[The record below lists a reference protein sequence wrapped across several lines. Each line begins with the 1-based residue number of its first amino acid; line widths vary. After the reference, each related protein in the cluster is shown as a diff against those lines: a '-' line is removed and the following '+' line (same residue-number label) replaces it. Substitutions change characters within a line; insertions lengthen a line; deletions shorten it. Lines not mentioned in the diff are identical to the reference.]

1 MAQQQLKLETMQP
14 ITGEALI
21 SRYQR
26 EFLMVAGKDS
36 VGKTCSVVAMAKY
49 VEEVFPD
56 NKFHLIDSENKV
68 AGALRSFGADAPR
81 NIAYYKCPTMNAVT
95 DGAERVMETY
105 KPGDWLGVES
115 MSRIWE
121 MAQDMGYQEVSGMGK
136 AAYLKRWRRAGKQGG
151 PIPKPDDLW
160 SIVKGAHNGAFLDLL
175 VEKDDLNVMLTTTIA
190 KPPKE
195 GSFMKENADRKAL
208 RVELGIDVGIEGAP
222 RLPYYPETFCL
233 LELKQGTVTCRVL
246 RDNLSVN
253 EVSRVEFEIPDRKSF
268 AMLFYANCR

>member
-1 MAQQQLKLETMQP
+1 MTAKAVGQP
-14 ITGEALI
+14 ISAADLI
-21 SRYQR
+21 SGYQR
-26 EFLMVAGKDS
+26 EFIMLAGKDS
-36 VGKTCSVVAMAKY
+36 VGKSCSVVAMAKY
-49 VEEVFPD
+49 VEEVSPESR
-56 NKFHLIDSENKV
+56 FHLIDSENKI
-68 AGALRSFGADAPR
+68 AGALRGFGADAPT
-81 NIAYYKCPTMNAVT
+81 NISYYKTPTMNAVT
-95 DGAERVMETY
+95 DAAEKVMELY
-105 KPGDWLGVES
+105 KPGDWLAVES

-136 AAYLKRWRRAGKQGG
+136 AAYLKKWRGQGKQGG

-175 VEKDDLNVMLTTTIA
+175 VAEDSLNVMLTTTIT

-195 GSFMKENADRKAL
+195 GGFMKENADRKSV

-233 LELKQGTVTCRVL
+233 LELKQGAVSCRVL

-253 EVSRVEFEIPDRKSF
+253 EVSRVEFDVPTRKDW
-268 AMLFYANCR
+268 AMMFYANCR

>member
-1 MAQQQLKLETMQP
+1 VTANATQAISAEQ
-14 ITGEALI
+14 LI

-26 EFLMVAGKDS
+26 EFLMLAGKDS
-36 VGKTCSVVAMAKY
+36 VGKTCAVVSMAKY
-49 VEEVFPD
+49 IEEVSPD
-56 NKFHLIDSENKV
+56 SKFHLIDSENKV
-68 AGALRSFGADAPR
+68 AGALRSFGTDAPH
-81 NIAYYKCPTMNAVT
+81 NIAYYKCPTMNVVT
-95 DGAERVMETY
+95 DATEKIMGSY
-105 KPGDWLGVES
+105 KAGDWLAVES
-115 MSRIWE
+115 LSRIWE

-136 AAYLKRWRRAGKQGG
+136 AAYLRKWRDEGKRGG

-175 VEKDDLNVMLTTTIA
+175 VERDDLNVMLTTTIA

-222 RLPYYPETFCL
+222 RLPYYPESFCL
-233 LELKQGTVTCRVL
+233 LELKQGTVTARML

-253 EVSRVEFEIPDRKSF
+253 EVSRVEFDVPDRKSF
-268 AMLFYANCR
+268 GMMFYANCR